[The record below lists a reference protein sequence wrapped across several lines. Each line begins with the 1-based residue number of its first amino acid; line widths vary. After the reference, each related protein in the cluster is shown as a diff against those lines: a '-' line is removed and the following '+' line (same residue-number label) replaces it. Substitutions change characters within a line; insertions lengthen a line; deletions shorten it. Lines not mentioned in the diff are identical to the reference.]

1 MEELAVY
8 NPIPNT
14 LTLKT
19 ISIDEIKE
27 KFKLKYPKY
36 INERY
41 LISKIINI
49 YFNYKVNTSCKI
61 GGKYIQII
69 ENRKKITKYKTDLD
83 FIDIYNKLKDIL
95 KYNKEK
101 EIYIIEETN
110 EIEEYSDVCELTHDP
125 CETSENN
132 KIKMS
137 NGKYEE
143 YYSDS
148 DVDIDTIDSEIEE
161 EYRHKR
167 LNIKR
172 NLKK

>member
-1 MEELAVY
+1 MCSETVCWLPLPEFFFLSLF
-8 NPIPNT
+8 T
-14 LTLKT
+14 G
-19 ISIDEIKE
+19 
-27 KFKLKYPKY
+27 F
-36 INERY
+36 
-41 LISKIINI
+41 
-49 YFNYKVNTSCKI
+49 
-61 GGKYIQII
+61 
-69 ENRKKITKYKTDLD
+69 D
-83 FIDIYNKLKDIL
+83 FDFA
-95 KYNKEK
+95 
-101 EIYIIEETN
+101 
-110 EIEEYSDVCELTHDP
+110 IEEYSDVCELTHDP